1 MSAPI
6 SLSIA
11 TAVQLADG
19 TWYTLT
25 ANTLGAVID
34 PAFTDP
40 TTGNLI
46 VPGDQWVQFVDSLGQ
61 AYAAPFRAVLAV
73 KLGAPVA

>member
-1 MSAPI
+1 MADPV

-11 TAVQLADG
+11 TAIQLDDG
-19 TWYTLT
+19 TWYTL
-25 ANTLGAVID
+25 APSSLGAVID

-40 TTGNLI
+40 TTGQLI
-46 VPGDQWVQFVDSLGQ
+46 TPGDQWVQFVDDTGQ

-73 KLGAPVA
+73 KLGAPVT